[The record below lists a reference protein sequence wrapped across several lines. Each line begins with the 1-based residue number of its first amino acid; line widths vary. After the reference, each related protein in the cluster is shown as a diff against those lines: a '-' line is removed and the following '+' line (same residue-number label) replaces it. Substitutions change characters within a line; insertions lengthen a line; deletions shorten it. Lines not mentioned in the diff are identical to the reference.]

1 MYCKQNRHLSH
12 LVLKPDDLLNFCNV
26 FVLLSMEVFVK
37 IPKKNFIMHQ
47 TDNKSFVIVYLN
59 KVDFSPSQSFSV
71 EKRALWKRKLE
82 QDTW

>member
-37 IPKKNFIMHQ
+37 IPKNNIMHQ
-47 TDNKSFVIVYLN
+47 TNETFVIVYLN

-71 EKRALWKRKLE
+71 RKKGIVEEKAR
-82 QDTW
+82 TS

>member
-1 MYCKQNRHLSH
+1 
-12 LVLKPDDLLNFCNV
+12 
-26 FVLLSMEVFVK
+26 
-37 IPKKNFIMHQ
+37 MHQ

-82 QDTW
+82 QDTRVR